1 MITQVKWNTEMPK
14 FEDVENKIT
23 LVWWEDS
30 QNIVHTDVLNNWSRD
45 AFENNFKGMVK
56 FTILSDEPVYCEWT
70 KDEDAV
76 YHTKCGHQFYF
87 DDSSAI
93 EENHHV
99 WCQYCGSVIHIVD
112 ELKPLPLDEVMPKII
127 DHYNSESFSV
137 EYEKDGWKYS
147 TPMLESTE
155 AAITAWNSL
164 VKKLT
169 GEK

>member
-56 FTILSDEPVYCEWT
+56 FTILSDEPVYCEWVNRGT
-70 KDEDAV
+70 YWQGCGGQWSLV
-76 YHTKCGHQFYF
+76 YKFCPHCGLP
-87 DDSSAI
+87 I
-93 EENHHV
+93 K
-99 WCQYCGSVIHIVD
+99 VID
-112 ELKPLPLDEVMPKII
+112 ELKPLPLMGIEPVINVTFGIYQCVWENNGDTII
-127 DHYNSESFSV
+127 SLADTKKVHAIES
-137 EYEKDGWKYS
+137 
-147 TPMLESTE
+147 
-155 AAITAWNSL
+155 WNLL